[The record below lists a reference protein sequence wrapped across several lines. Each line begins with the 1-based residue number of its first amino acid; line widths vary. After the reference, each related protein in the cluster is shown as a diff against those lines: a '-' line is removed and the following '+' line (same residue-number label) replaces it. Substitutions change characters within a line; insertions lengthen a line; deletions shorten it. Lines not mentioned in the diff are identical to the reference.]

1 MSRVV
6 GVSLTPDE
14 TYDAAVTATLPGLSA
29 GLAALFAVLVP
40 LHLLMLDGTPR
51 IVMTA
56 CAAGQ
61 RPGWSVPSPSS
72 SAGTA
77 CPTTS
82 RSPPRPAWCSSPSPT
97 PSRTWC

>member
-1 MSRVV
+1 M
-6 GVSLTPDE
+6 SLTPDE

-29 GLAALFAVLVP
+29 GLAALFAVLAP
-40 LHLLMLDGTPR
+40 LHLLMLDGTPQ

-56 CAAGQ
+56 CAAA
-61 RPGWSVPSPSS
+61 SALVVVPSPSS
-72 SAGTA
+72 YAGTA